1 MNVSCGYRKHGFDA
15 YGGKYLRKED
25 MNYWM
30 DSPDRTDPQGVALG
44 LDEEIKEVEPD
55 FFELLPTIDSL
66 WIHNPE
72 CKIHMTDKTI
82 RLFQDNRVL
91 LRGVDDSVADRLARK
106 YHLRFLHLDVEL
118 VSDGDYFERGVD
130 IITVRFR
137 EDGSAYIHQDCRC
150 QGSSAGS
157 IGGGEISFDIPK
169 DFYLTKT
176 PEEIADM
183 CWHSSKI
190 IANGKLSAFMEKAKN
205 KNGFLLD
212 FSDKSKQ
219 VAP

>member
-1 MNVSCGYRKHGFDA
+1 MNVSSGYRKHGFDA

-25 MNYWM
+25 MSYWM
-30 DSPDRTDPQGVALG
+30 DSPERTDPQGVALG
-44 LDEEIKEVEPD
+44 LEEEVKEVEPG
-55 FFELLPTIDSL
+55 FFELLPTIDAL

-91 LRGVDDSVADRLARK
+91 LRGVYDSVAERLARK

-190 IANGKLSAFMEKAKN
+190 IANGRLAAFMKSATN
-205 KNGFLLD
+205 KHGFLLD
-212 FSDKSKQ
+212 FST
-219 VAP
+219 AE

>member
-25 MNYWM
+25 MSYWM

-91 LRGVDDSVADRLARK
+91 LRGVYDSVAKRLAQK
-106 YHLRFLHLDVEL
+106 YHLRILHLDMEL
-118 VSDGDYFERGVD
+118 VSVGDYFEL
-130 IITVRFR
+130 II
-137 EDGSAYIHQDCRC
+137 YLPL
-150 QGSSAGS
+150 S
-157 IGGGEISFDIPK
+157 IYKS
-169 DFYLTKT
+169 
-176 PEEIADM
+176 
-183 CWHSSKI
+183 
-190 IANGKLSAFMEKAKN
+190 
-205 KNGFLLD
+205 FLLD
-212 FSDKSKQ
+212 ALTGTASFFITKLGGSK
-219 VAP
+219 